1 MRLVL
6 LLICMLPV
14 ACSTSGNLNNP
25 TVQATLWVQNSAEYE
40 AISKQIYAT
49 ALRNLSLAKEDSYW
63 SAIPGKENDA
73 VRKLPPAIIM
83 DVDETVLDNSPF
95 QARMIKSGKSYN
107 TEDWNAWVKEKKAEA
122 VPGADEFARYA
133 DEQGI
138 QIFYITNRSH
148 DVEDAT
154 RENLISE
161 GFPVSGSMD
170 NILTKGER
178 SNWTSE
184 KVNRRQFISRN
195 FRVIMLFGDDLN
207 DFISAK
213 NISREQRSR
222 LTAEYSEY
230 FGRKWFILPNPVYGS
245 WEQALTDFRGDL
257 SEKEKQERME
267 SLLDGK
273 N

>member
-1 MRLVL
+1 MRLIVL
-6 LLICMLPV
+6 LLCLLPV
-14 ACSTSGNLNNP
+14 ACSTSKTLQEP
-25 TVQATLWVQNSAEYE
+25 TVQATLWVQNAAEYE
-40 AISKQIYAT
+40 ALTRQVYAS
-49 ALRNLSLAKEDSYW
+49 AIRNLSLAKEDSYW
-63 SAIPGKENDA
+63 SAIPGKESDA
-73 VRKLPPAIIM
+73 VTKLPPAIIM

-107 TEDWNAWVKEKKAEA
+107 TADWNAWVNEKKAAA
-122 VPGADEFARYA
+122 VPGAAEFARYA

-170 NILTKGER
+170 NILTKDER
-178 SNWTSE
+178 SNWTSG

-207 DFISAK
+207 DFVPAK
-213 NISREQRSR
+213 NISRDQRSN

-230 FGRKWFILPNPVYGS
+230 FGKKWFILPNPVYGS
-245 WEQALTDFRGDL
+245 WEQALIDFRGDL
-257 SEKEKQERME
+257 SEREKQERLE
-267 SLLDGK
+267 KLLDSK